1 MIQIVHLNVLINERN
16 EDIRT
21 FKRRKEQ
28 LKKTTKMQK
37 KGKKMKRRILKKV
50 IGITAAA
57 AMMGTLFA
65 GCGSSSSAS
74 EAPAS
79 SAPAASEAPAS
90 SAAPEASAA
99 ETTPASGEK
108 YKIALSN
115 SYMGN
120 DWRQLMIK
128 TTQVVA
134 EKEPYAS
141 QVELDIVTCE
151 NTAEAQSASIDALV
165 EEGYDAILIDAASPT
180 ALIPAI
186 QRAQEAG
193 IVIVSF
199 DNTVT
204 ADGVYRVGTDLAD
217 MSEAWATWLV
227 TVCGDGANII
237 MDTGIA
243 GSTSGNTMYEAA
255 KKVFDEHGVTV
266 VSEFA
271 SEYADGVGQEQIANV
286 LAANDK
292 IDGVYS
298 LCYANT
304 VYNAFTDAGRDLVPT
319 TSFNTNIGQVIAFD
333 NNMQVLIG
341 QNTPGLGAEAMKVA
355 VDVLNGEDVPQ
366 ENLVKAGFFT
376 NDTSVDFG
384 WTTTKLEEGV
394 TFFRDLPDAFDFPAV
409 PADFDPQVSAEE
421 VSNYQQ

>member
-1 MIQIVHLNVLINERN
+1 M
-16 EDIRT
+16 
-21 FKRRKEQ
+21 
-28 LKKTTKMQK
+28 KKTIVK
-37 KGKKMKRRILKKV
+37 KL

-57 AMMGTLFA
+57 AMMGTLFT
-65 GCGSSSSAS
+65 GCGGSTSSEAPASSAAEASSEAPASSEAEAS

-79 SAPAASEAPAS
+79 SATESTAEA
-90 SAAPEASAA
+90 
-99 ETTPASGEK
+99 TGEK

-141 QVELDIVTCE
+141 QVALDVVTCE
-151 NTAEAQSASIDALV
+151 NTAEAQAASIDALV

-186 QRAQEAG
+186 QRAQDAG
-193 IVIVSF
+193 IVVVTF

-217 MSEAWATWLV
+217 MSTAWATWLV

-255 KKVFDEHGVTV
+255 KEVFDAHSINV

-271 SEYADGVGQEQIANV
+271 SEYADGVGQEQIASV
-286 LAANDK
+286 LAANDN

-304 VYNAFTDAGRDLVPT
+304 VYNAFTDAGRELVPT

-384 WTTTKLEEGV
+384 YTTTKLEENV

-409 PADFDPQVSAEE
+409 PADFEPQVSAEE